1 MNKKAIVVLIVSLI
15 LASAKLT
22 EAQQPAKVP
31 RIGYVLGTGNPANP
45 GPTLKHCGK
54 DCEIS
59 VRLTVENIVIEY
71 RGAEGKVLMRATKV
85 IK

>member
-1 MNKKAIVVLIVSLI
+1 MSKKAIVVLIVSLI

-45 GPTLKHCGK
+45 EPY
-54 DCEIS
+54 
-59 VRLTVENIVIEY
+59 VEAL
-71 RGAEGKVLMRATKV
+71 RQGLRDLG
-85 IK
+85 